1 MTIVS
6 KDILRW
12 ILVVTTY
19 CGDITQKDL
28 GTAGGPAYKY
38 LFEIF
43 DCLDQTGR
51 VYRNEIRANL
61 NPAGQGDRILLP
73 QLANNSVSRNAQ
85 LRHAIAVKFYIHYL
99 GRTAEDCDFGN
110 VLNE

>member
-51 VYRNEIRANL
+51 IYRNEIRANL
-61 NPAGQGDRILLP
+61 T
-73 QLANNSVSRNAQ
+73 VS
-85 LRHAIAVKFYIHYL
+85 L
-99 GRTAEDCDFGN
+99 GRPSCDMRSRSSSTYTTSGARPKTAI
-110 VLNE
+110 LATS